1 MSHRPARRK
10 RRSFVNLAG
19 GLIEFAIEAMVVAV
33 LALVALLLA
42 VAFLALV

>member
-1 MSHRPARRK
+1 MSDRPARRK
-10 RRSFVNLAG
+10 QRWFANLAG